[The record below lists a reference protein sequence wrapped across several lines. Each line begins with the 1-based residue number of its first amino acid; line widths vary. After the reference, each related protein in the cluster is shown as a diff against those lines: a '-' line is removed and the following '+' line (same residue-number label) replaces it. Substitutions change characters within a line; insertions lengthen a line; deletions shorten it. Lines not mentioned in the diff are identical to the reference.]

1 MFLIAGDGGG
11 RDPAALGLPLSVG
24 VERNDVVHR
33 FVCGRQE
40 TLQIARCL
48 TNSMLV
54 FHERETDVIIA
65 HLAEADAGSNGDIG
79 LLDQKLGEF
88 QAAEMAEFFRD
99 LRPGEHGG
107 RRRQVLRSP
116 PCRRC
121 RP

>member
-48 TNSMLV
+48 ADAMLV
-54 FHERETDVIIA
+54 LDQRDADVA
-65 HLAEADAGSNGDIG
+65 FAVLAEADAG
-79 LLDQKLGEF
+79 
-88 QAAEMAEFFRD
+88 
-99 LRPGEHGG
+99 
-107 RRRQVLRSP
+107 RRL
-116 PCRRC
+116 
-121 RP
+121 